1 MTPTLQRLLSIVA
14 IVPALLLPRGIALSW
29 CLCDMDP
36 VSSCCVEVV
45 ELSCCSTPPQG
56 EGDCSSCETMDVE
69 FVSDVLAL
77 SQTGGHELQP
87 ALQARPLDTAVR
99 PTGPSGRS
107 SHLRAP
113 PASWTPVAL
122 RPGALPLRL

>member
-45 ELSCCSTPPQG
+45 ELSCCSTPLQG
-56 EGDCSSCETMDVE
+56 EGDCSSCETLDVE

-87 ALQARPLDTAVR
+87 ALPARLLAAAVR
-99 PTGPSGRS
+99 PAGPCDGST
-107 SHLRAP
+107 HLRAP
-113 PASWTPVAL
+113 PAAWTPVAL